1 MLPPA
6 GGGPRRTPL
15 NDGWRAVRYRSSG
28 VLTDNCVHALQIRP
42 YKHQLFSKCDQ
53 CVSFT
58 HLRSLISGDNTAAL
72 DKLES
77 LKEAHLTYVQRARD
91 RMRDRARFAREHPD
105 AVLMINVDGMDQAKT
120 NIPNESLKD
129 KGGCA
134 GMPLC
139 VRLMGAIAYGRG
151 WYGFWS
157 LPQWGA
163 TSNLTLTALDYIIGD
178 VLKEGRGRGLQGSH
192 LPPRLVI
199 QMDNT
204 AKDNKNH
211 NLLGFAGMLLSE
223 GYFQEVEAHFLPVG
237 HTHQEIDQSFSLV
250 SKAIKQQG
258 ALDVEDLMA
267 VAGGAWRDL
276 EYVGGH
282 GKRHVLLDA
291 VQDYRRAF
299 RHSAARN
306 VAANGEPGGADADD
320 DPVNMYHFHGLGT
333 DRRKEKEQ
341 VSRRCAH
348 FADGYGPPLPSRRR
362 Y

>member
-1 MLPPA
+1 MREVN
-6 GGGPRRTPL
+6 GCRH
-15 NDGWRAVRYRSSG
+15 NNAVVGS
-28 VLTDNCVHALQIRP
+28 QIRP

-53 CVSFT
+53 CVSFM
-58 HLRSLISGDNTAAL
+58 HLRSLISDDSTAAL
-72 DKLES
+72 EKLAH
-77 LKEAHLTYVQRARD
+77 LRNDHLTYVSRARE
-91 RMRDRARFAREHPD
+91 RMRERANFAREHPD

-129 KGGCA
+129 KGGSV

-157 LPQWGA
+157 VPQWGA

-178 VLKEGRGRGLQGSH
+178 VLKDGKRRGVKGSH
-192 LPPRLVI
+192 LPPHLVI

-211 NLLGFAGMLLSE
+211 NLLGFAGMLLSG
-223 GYFQEVEAHFLPVG
+223 GYFQEIEAHFLPVG

-258 ALDVEDLMA
+258 ALDLEDLMA

-276 EYVGGH
+276 EYVGGG
-282 GKRHVLLDA
+282 GKRHVVLDA

-299 RHSAARN
+299 RHNAASK
-306 VAANGEPGGADADD
+306 AAVDDGSSGVDADD
-320 DPVNMYHFHGLGT
+320 DPINMYHFHGLGT
-333 DRRKEKEQ
+333 DRHKEQDQ
-341 VSRRCAH
+341 VSRR
-348 FADGYGPPLPSRRR
+348 
-362 Y
+362 

>member
-1 MLPPA
+1 MATPGCMLSN
-6 GGGPRRTPL
+6 T
-15 NDGWRAVRYRSSG
+15 V
-28 VLTDNCVHALQIRP
+28 TCTQIRP

-58 HLRSLISGDNTAAL
+58 HLRSLILDASTAAL
-72 DKLES
+72 EKLAS
-77 LKEAHLTYVQRARD
+77 LQNNHLAYVSRARG
-91 RMRDRARFAREHPD
+91 RMRERANFARQNPD

-120 NIPNESLKD
+120 NIPNESVKD
-129 KGGCA
+129 KGGSV

-157 LPQWGA
+157 VPQWGA
-163 TSNLTLTALDYIIGD
+163 SSNLTLTALDYIIGD
-178 VLKEGRGRGLQGSH
+178 VLKEGRRRGLKGSH

-211 NLLGFAGMLLSE
+211 NLLGFASMLLSG
-223 GYFQEVEAHFLPVG
+223 GYFQEIEAHFLPVG

-258 ALDVEDLMA
+258 ALDLEDLMA

-276 EYVGGH
+276 EYVGGK

-299 RHSAARN
+299 RHNAASKPA
-306 VAANGEPGGADADD
+306 VGDGSVGVDADD
-320 DPVNMYHFHGLGT
+320 DPINMYHFHGLGT
-333 DRRKEKEQ
+333 DRRREQDQ
-341 VSRRCAH
+341 VSRR
-348 FADGYGPPLPSRRR
+348 
-362 Y
+362 

>member
-1 MLPPA
+1 MS
-6 GGGPRRTPL
+6 T
-15 NDGWRAVRYRSSG
+15 AVRMFER
-28 VLTDNCVHALQIRP
+28 ALYASQIRT
-42 YKHQLFSKCDQ
+42 YKHQMFSKCDQ

-58 HLRSLISGDNTAAL
+58 HLRSLISDDNSAAL
-72 DKLES
+72 EELAN
-77 LKEAHLTYVQRARD
+77 LKNAHLAYVSRARE
-91 RMRDRARFAREHPD
+91 RMRERANFAREHPE
-105 AVLMINVDGMDQAKT
+105 AVLMVNVDGMDQAKT

-129 KGGCA
+129 KGGCV

-157 LPQWGA
+157 VPQWGA
-163 TSNLTLTALDYIIGD
+163 TSNLTLTAIDFIIGD
-178 VLKEGRGRGLQGSH
+178 VLKEGKRRGLKGSH

-223 GYFQEVEAHFLPVG
+223 GYFQEIEAHFLPVG

-258 ALDVEDLMA
+258 ALDLEDLMA

-276 EYVGGH
+276 GYVGGH
-282 GKRHVLLDA
+282 GKKHVLLDA
-291 VQDYRRAF
+291 VQDYRRVF
-299 RHSAARN
+299 RHHAASKQATDDGSER
-306 VAANGEPGGADADD
+306 EDADD
-320 DPVNMYHFHGLGT
+320 EPLNMYHFHGLGT
-333 DRRKEKEQ
+333 DRRREQDQ
-341 VSRRCAH
+341 VSRR
-348 FADGYGPPLPSRRR
+348 
-362 Y
+362 